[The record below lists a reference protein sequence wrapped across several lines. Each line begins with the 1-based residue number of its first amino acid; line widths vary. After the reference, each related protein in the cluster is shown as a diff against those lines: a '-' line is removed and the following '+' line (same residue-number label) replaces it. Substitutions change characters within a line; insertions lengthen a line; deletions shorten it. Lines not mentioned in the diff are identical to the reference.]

1 MSYFENFPLVS
12 VCTPTFNRRPFFPNT
27 IKCFLHQDYPLE
39 RMEWIIIDDGSDP
52 IRELVEDIPQV
63 KYFYYSEKMHLGKKR
78 NLMHQKCSGEI
89 IIYMDDDDF
98 YPPQRVP
105 HAVDTLLNN
114 SRYLCAGSSAMHIYF
129 KHSNQMYCFGPYR
142 DNHAT
147 AATFAFR
154 RKLLDLTSYDDT
166 AAISEEKA
174 FLKNWTIPI
183 IQLDTM
189 KTILVFSHI
198 HNTFDKKELLQ
209 QPDSKYRTLTN
220 LKVEDFIKD
229 EEMRHFFMVEIDNL
243 LFDYDKGELKHKPDV
258 VEQKNTIMEERKQRI
273 EKEQIKQQLQH
284 DFQLKETEYK
294 NMINELKEKNKKL
307 VDTNKFLE
315 RKVNDLIVQLLTI
328 KKEKK
333 TEKEKIIKSI

>member
-27 IKCFLHQDYPLE
+27 IKCFLHQDYPLD

-52 IRELVEDIPQV
+52 IGDLVKDIPQV
-63 KYFYYSEKMHLGKKR
+63 KYFYYPDKMRLGKKR
-78 NLMHQKCSGEI
+78 NTMHQKCSGEI
-89 IIYMDDDDF
+89 IIYMDDDDY

-114 SRYLCAGSSAMHIYF
+114 IEYLCAGSSAMHIYF

-154 RKLLDLTSYDDT
+154 RKMLDLTSYNDT
-166 AAISEEKA
+166 TAISEEKA

-183 IQLDTM
+183 IQLDPM

-209 QPDSKYRTLTN
+209 QPDSKYRTLTD

-229 EEMRHFFMVEIDNL
+229 EKMRHFFMVDIDNIL
-243 LFDYDKGELKHKPDV
+243 SDYEKGELKHKPDV
-258 VEQKNTIMEERKQRI
+258 VEQKNTITEQRKQRI
-273 EKEQIKQQLQH
+273 EKEIMKQQFQH
-284 DFQLKETEYK
+284 EFQLKETEYK
-294 NMINELKEKNKKL
+294 NMISDLKNKNIKL
-307 VDTNKFLE
+307 EDKAIFLE
-315 RKVNDLIVQLLTI
+315 SKVTHLITQLMAL
-328 KKEKK
+328 KKEQNHKD
-333 TEKEKIIKSI
+333 KIIKSV

>member
-27 IKCFLHQDYPLE
+27 IKCFLHQDYPLD

-52 IRELVEDIPQV
+52 IGDLVKDIPQV
-63 KYFYYSEKMHLGKKR
+63 KYFYYPDKMHLGKKR
-78 NLMHQKCSGEI
+78 NTMHQKCSGEI
-89 IIYMDDDDF
+89 IIYMDDDDY

-105 HAVDTLLNN
+105 HAVDILLNN
-114 SRYLCAGSSAMHIYF
+114 TEYLCAGSSAMHIYF

-154 RKLLDLTSYDDT
+154 RKMLDLTSYDDT
-166 AAISEEKA
+166 NAIAEEKA

-189 KTILVFSHI
+189 KTILVFSHL

-209 QPDSKYRTLTN
+209 QPDSKYRNLTD

-229 EEMRHFFMVEIDNL
+229 EKMRQFFMVDIDNIL
-243 LFDYDKGELKHKPDV
+243 SDYEKGELKHKPDV
-258 VEQKNTIMEERKQRI
+258 VEQKNTIMGERKQRI
-273 EKEQIKQQLQH
+273 EKEKMKQQFQH
-284 DFQLKETEYK
+284 EFQLKETEYK
-294 NMINELKEKNKKL
+294 NMINDLKNKNINLEDKANFLEKKITTLITQLMDLKKKQNNKEKN
-307 VDTNKFLE
+307 
-315 RKVNDLIVQLLTI
+315 
-328 KKEKK
+328 
-333 TEKEKIIKSI
+333 IKSI